1 MLGRRAGLLLVSTA
15 SILALPPTAAKAG
28 NEDELFVG
36 NQAAMVGG
44 SVSAVV
50 KDASST
56 WYNPAGLGAAERSQ
70 VDVSATVYTLRLYS
84 APKFISADTGE
95 SDDGAVTE
103 FVVAPSQIAY
113 VRRLGEG
120 VSLGLGYFM
129 PRSQNYVLRESLEA
143 GRLADRSSW
152 QIAASI
158 AEAQHIGA
166 AALGYAFSSRI
177 RIGASLIGGYA
188 ASTQS
193 ISLFGSANQDRQN
206 VAARSTTVI
215 GTTSRLS
222 VQAGLGMQLDLTD
235 ALALGITIR
244 TPEVLLHE
252 SSNSSAN
259 AIIAS
264 REDPA
269 MPLLG
274 SHEEQFMDS
283 HGVDLLTAG
292 RVGIAVAYRLARG
305 WISAEADIAP
315 GLTRP
320 QIPID
325 KRTTVNGRVGFYY
338 ALFPSLALG
347 FGLFTD
353 RATDAVKWDFVSG
366 GGDFYGATFGLE
378 LSNEHL
384 LAPTES
390 QKSLV
395 FTSVFALRYAY
406 SDGNFGRTEVGSSL
420 IADTQTEE
428 GPFSAKRGDLYV
440 HEFGFY
446 VGSGLHF

>member
-1 MLGRRAGLLLVSTA
+1 MPGRFHGLFLGSIALVVAMSP
-15 SILALPPTAAKAG
+15 SAARAG

-44 SVSAVV
+44 SISAVV

-56 WYNPAGLGAAERSQ
+56 WYNPAGLGAVERSQ

-84 APKFISADTGE
+84 APKFISAVTGE

-113 VRRLGEG
+113 VRKLGEHLT
-120 VSLGLGYFM
+120 LGLGYFM

-143 GRLADRSSW
+143 GRLADRSAW
-152 QIAASI
+152 QIAASV

-166 AALGYAFSSRI
+166 AALGYAVNSRI

-188 ASTQS
+188 ASTQA
-193 ISLFGSANQDRQN
+193 ISLFGSANQNRQP

-215 GTTSRLS
+215 GTTARMSLQ
-222 VQAGLGMQLDLTD
+222 VGLGLQVDLSD
-235 ALALGITIR
+235 AIALGINIR
-244 TPEVLLHE
+244 TPEVMLRD
-252 SSNSSAN
+252 SADSSAN
-259 AIIAS
+259 AIITS
-264 REDPA
+264 REDPT

-274 SHEEQFMDS
+274 SAQEHVTDS
-283 HGVDLLTAG
+283 HGLDLLTAG
-292 RVGIAVAYRLARG
+292 RVGVAFAYRLARG

-315 GLTRP
+315 RLSRP
-320 QIPID
+320 EIPID

-338 ALFPSLALG
+338 AFLPAVALG
-347 FGLFTD
+347 VGLFSDRSTD
-353 RATDAVKWDFVSG
+353 RVKWEFVGG
-366 GGDFYGATFGLE
+366 GGDFYGATVGVE

-384 LAPTES
+384 LAPTET

-395 FTSVFALRYAY
+395 FTSVFALRYAF
-406 SDGNFGRTEVGSSL
+406 SDGSFGRTEVNSAL

-428 GPFSAKRGDLYV
+428 GPFISKQGDLDV

-446 VGSGLHF
+446 VGSGLRF